1 MPRRDDA
8 PLGAP
13 CWIDL
18 MTSDPDRSRAFYGD
32 LFGWASESAG
42 DEYGGYVNFSL
53 GDDRIAGCMQAQEDL
68 AEDMPDVW
76 SVYLATADAAAA
88 VRAAAAH
95 GGAVYLE
102 PHVVGRLGT
111 MAMVGDPGGAT
122 VGIWQPAAHRGFQ
135 VVDEPGTPAW
145 FQCVTRDYD
154 ATVAFYQDVFGWT
167 TRDMEGAP
175 EFRYT
180 TLVVDDEQLAGIH
193 DVTDFL
199 PPEVPPHWEVCFRV
213 EDTDA
218 ALVRVE
224 QLGGSVVSGPDD
236 SPYGRLA
243 TVLDPTGAAFT
254 VVSGG

>member
-18 MTSDPDRSRAFYGD
+18 MTSDPDRSRAFYRD
-32 LFGWASESAG
+32 LFGWTSESAG
-42 DEYGGYVNFSL
+42 EEYGGYVNFSL
-53 GDDRIAGCMQAQEDL
+53 GDDRIAGCMQAQ
-68 AEDMPDVW
+68 AEGMPDVW
-76 SVYLATADAAAA
+76 SVYLASRDAAAT

-102 PHVVGRLGT
+102 PHVVGPLGT
-111 MAMVGDPGGAT
+111 MAMVGDPGGAA
-122 VGIWQPAAHRGFQ
+122 VGIWQPGEHRGFQ
-135 VVDEPGTPAW
+135 VLMDVGSPAW

-154 ATVAFYQDVFGWT
+154 ATVSFYRDVFGWT
-167 TRDMEGAP
+167 TSEMPGAP

-180 TLVVDDEQLAGIH
+180 TMVVDDEPLAGIH

-213 EDTDA
+213 QDTDA
-218 ALVRVE
+218 ALVRVG
-224 QLGGSVVSGPDD
+224 QLGGSVASGPDD

-243 TVLDPTGAAFT
+243 TVVDPTGAAFT
-254 VVSGG
+254 VVSGD